1 MDFLILL
8 IRQATEMLKSFITAI
23 TPSAIYIYS
32 IVIPLLN
39 SFVSWIASIDFYKI
53 FTSYLFIGFMLF
65 ILGYFGTYLYLRIY
79 QPELYKKI
87 REALT
92 FKSDEKKKR
101 HKFIFETDLD
111 FKISS

>member
-23 TPSAIYIYS
+23 TPAAIYIYT
-32 IVIPLLN
+32 IVVPLITN
-39 SFVSWIASIDFYKI
+39 FVSWVASINFYKI
-53 FTSYLFIGFMLF
+53 FTSYLFIGLILL
-65 ILGYFGTYLYLRIY
+65 ILGYIVTYLYLRIY

-87 REALT
+87 REAIT
-92 FKSDEKKKR
+92 FKNDEKKKR
-101 HKFIFETDLD
+101 YKFVFETDLD